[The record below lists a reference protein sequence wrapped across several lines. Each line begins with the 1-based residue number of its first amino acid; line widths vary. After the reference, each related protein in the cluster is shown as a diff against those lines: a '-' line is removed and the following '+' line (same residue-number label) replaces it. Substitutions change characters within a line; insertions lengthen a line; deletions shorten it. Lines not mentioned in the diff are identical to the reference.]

1 MAHTDILY
9 YTTQYCA
16 DISSP
21 FFFSPRKRILNP
33 SHSSLNAF
41 SSLTQGMTIHARIT
55 QIQPERFSVTLTSRT
70 SDLQDRENKWKPRLD
85 EAWDAAAL
93 KEDVERME
101 ARKRKEEHRQTYT
114 KRIIAHPQFKN
125 IGYVIRLSA

>member
-1 MAHTDILY
+1 MVYIRQADTTTLFTEHGMAKNVRHL
-9 YTTQYCA
+9 
-16 DISSP
+16 
-21 FFFSPRKRILNP
+21 
-33 SHSSLNAF
+33 
-41 SSLTQGMTIHARIT
+41 
-55 QIQPERFSVTLTSRT
+55 V
-70 SDLQDRENKWKPRLD
+70 D